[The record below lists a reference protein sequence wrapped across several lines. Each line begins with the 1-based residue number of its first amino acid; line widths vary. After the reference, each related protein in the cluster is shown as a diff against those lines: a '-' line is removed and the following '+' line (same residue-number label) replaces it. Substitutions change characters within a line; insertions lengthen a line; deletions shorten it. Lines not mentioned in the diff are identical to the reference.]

1 MSNVKVHEFMSN
13 VNVYMLVAVF
23 YLRCDR
29 NLFKFSVLYN
39 KISSIFFQKDNK
51 FLLTT
56 ANCLQK
62 QNLMN
67 NIEHWYLP
75 ISMRKKTR
83 ALYCICDESYGLRT
97 RACKRLRG
105 PGIDSSES
113 IPPAWQARTT
123 NRVVVPAC
131 QARNRFL
138 AP

>member
-56 ANCLQK
+56 ANCFKNRIWWTILSTGICQYPW
-62 QNLMN
+62 
-67 NIEHWYLP
+67 E
-75 ISMRKKTR
+75 KKLELSIVSVMKVM
-83 ALYCICDESYGLRT
+83 ASELVLVNVWG
-97 RACKRLRG
+97 AQ
-105 PGIDSSES
+105 ES
-113 IPPAWQARTT
+113 IPPAFLAWQAGTT
-123 NRVVVPAC
+123 NRVVVPAR